1 MTGGSHLSARGRE
14 EAGYRFGFDFLGR
27 GSLAGL
33 GRMASLGSFSIFIF
47 FLLFFSCFSY
57 FFQNFCKDTS
67 IQIKLLPEILKKKA
81 QYSKSVIKQ
90 VFK

>member
-33 GRMASLGSFSIFIF
+33 GRMASLGPFSIFIF
-47 FLLFFSCFSY
+47 FLLFFFCFLISFKTFAKILQFKPN
-57 FFQNFCKDTS
+57 FFQRFSKGVH
-67 IQIKLLPEILKKKA
+67 IILS
-81 QYSKSVIKQ
+81 Q
-90 VFK
+90 

>member
-27 GSLAGL
+27 GPLRYWAESRPRGPFLFL
-33 GRMASLGSFSIFIF
+33 
-47 FLLFFSCFSY
+47 FLLFSFLFCFLYFSH
-57 FFQNFCKDTS
+57 NFCKDTS
-67 IQIKLLPEILKKKA
+67 IQIKLLPEIFKRGA